1 MPDVRLAATGMD
13 SCPASDEDTED
24 ELESART
31 SNSVRSHLLPSTS
44 RQLVRNENAHPPD
57 PQLITTLS
65 AVFKSSL
72 SGVVLQ
78 VGESNRPSFRPGLE
92 GGSSDDEDSTG
103 RGGHFL
109 SGIEHRRSAEGQVI
123 SSPLTGRIKNLHC
136 PIQCTF
142 IFILASCFFFLFS
155 LQFVHYIHIL
165 YFSGL
170 CLTTGDGGGG
180 DGSSG
185 SEDSGNDGGVS
196 TIPLPS
202 ANVQTTYD
210 VLRGLGIVGSS
221 AAADNS
227 NASHLPGR
235 GRNTF
240 PLLTEVGFKQK
251 VHQ

>member
-31 SNSVRSHLLPSTS
+31 SNAVRSHLLPSTS
-44 RQLVRNENAHPPD
+44 RQLVRNENTHPPD

-65 AVFKSSL
+65 PVFKSSL

-123 SSPLTGRIKNLHC
+123 SSPLTGRVKNLHY

-142 IFILASCFFFLFS
+142 IFILLF
-155 LQFVHYIHIL
+155 FVHE
-165 YFSGL
+165 YFVFFWSL
-170 CLTTGDGGGG
+170 
-180 DGSSG
+180 
-185 SEDSGNDGGVS
+185 
-196 TIPLPS
+196 
-202 ANVQTTYD
+202 
-210 VLRGLGIVGSS
+210 
-221 AAADNS
+221 S
-227 NASHLPGR
+227 NCR
-235 GRNTF
+235 
-240 PLLTEVGFKQK
+240 
-251 VHQ
+251 